1 MRRLSLLTALVFL
14 PLAPQ
19 ALASNGSSEEV
30 DGSYLFTLAQVHRF
44 EGSYNEAL
52 DAFHRAVA
60 AVPDEP
66 YLRREFAEFLF
77 QLGRLNVAAEHAE
90 VAYGAAPRSRDALR
104 LLGRI
109 HLRLAEN
116 SRASLQ
122 RAQEAFELL
131 RQLDPNDIDVRVTLG
146 RLHLSQA
153 RPEQAAAVLR
163 EARSLRP
170 KDRLIASLLVEAV
183 GSLGDG
189 DDVLQELSEM
199 VRDDPGF
206 LQPRLALAQ
215 ALSRIGDADAVVE
228 LLAEAPEEVRS
239 NVDYL
244 RQLAFA
250 HYRTGSFDKS
260 LAVGEQWLER
270 RPQDTTARYLRSL
283 TLAALGRD
291 EDSEES
297 LTKLLQEN
305 PDSQEFALALAE
317 IIERR
322 GRPAEAAELLRQV
335 IARLEGQEQR
345 NESRRVATV
354 LVDLH
359 ARAGEWEEVL
369 ELTQTVFGQGM
380 ADDDPR
386 RLLRSRAL
394 EELGREEEALDELDA
409 LAAVQGL
416 EERVVARRAKIL
428 FTLGRESEAEQFLH
442 KLTSSEDT
450 AALTLAAEVLHE
462 VQLFARAVP
471 VLQRADRIDPS
482 NLEIIFWLGAS
493 FERSGDFKAA
503 EAQFQRLLDLDN
515 DFAPALNY
523 LGYMWAE
530 RGENL
535 EEALE
540 LVQRAVA
547 LDPNNGAYLDSLG
560 WAYFQT
566 GQYEEA
572 REHLERAALLVGD
585 DAVVFEHLGDLYL
598 AAGDRTQA
606 EVAYRRALELE
617 GENRSAVQRKLS
629 EFSEQ

>member
-1 MRRLSLLTALVFL
+1 
-14 PLAPQ
+14 
-19 ALASNGSSEEV
+19 
-30 DGSYLFTLAQVHRF
+30 
-44 EGSYNEAL
+44 
-52 DAFHRAVA
+52 
-60 AVPDEP
+60 
-66 YLRREFAEFLF
+66 
-77 QLGRLNVAAEHAE
+77 
-90 VAYGAAPRSRDALR
+90 
-104 LLGRI
+104 
-109 HLRLAEN
+109 
-116 SRASLQ
+116 
-122 RAQEAFELL
+122 
-131 RQLDPNDIDVRVTLG
+131 
-146 RLHLSQA
+146 
-153 RPEQAAAVLR
+153 
-163 EARSLRP
+163 
-170 KDRLIASLLVEAV
+170 
-183 GSLGDG
+183 
-189 DDVLQELSEM
+189 
-199 VRDDPGF
+199 
-206 LQPRLALAQ
+206 
-215 ALSRIGDADAVVE
+215 
-228 LLAEAPEEVRS
+228 
-239 NVDYL
+239 
-244 RQLAFA
+244 
-250 HYRTGSFDKS
+250 
-260 LAVGEQWLER
+260 
-270 RPQDTTARYLRSL
+270 
-283 TLAALGRD
+283 
-291 EDSEES
+291 
-297 LTKLLQEN
+297 
-305 PDSQEFALALAE
+305 
-317 IIERR
+317 
-322 GRPAEAAELLRQV
+322 
-335 IARLEGQEQR
+335 
-345 NESRRVATV
+345 
-354 LVDLH
+354 
-359 ARAGEWEEVL
+359 
-369 ELTQTVFGQGM
+369 
-380 ADDDPR
+380 
-386 RLLRSRAL
+386 
-394 EELGREEEALDELDA
+394 